1 MFLFALSEGPL
12 RRTIL
17 GTSALKREGVLGRQ
31 EQVGLKLGVTY
42 DAHVGN
48 GLLVLSSGGAPSP
61 PVFVLRCG
69 KIHEF
74 NRVYNGWLRFDIL
87 RSMGVYWVRVEVVFE
102 SINVG
107 KHLGIEVRIQAP
119 VGCGRI
125 HRITNQRR
133 RGTWIT

>member
-1 MFLFALSEGPL
+1 MHDFGHVGAEE
-12 RRTIL
+12 RRCVRTRTGWIE
-17 GTSALKREGVLGRQ
+17 A
-31 EQVGLKLGVTY
+31 GVTY
-42 DAHVGN
+42 DAHVRD

-87 RSMGVYWVRVEVVFE
+87 RSMGVYWVRVEAVFE

-119 VGCGRI
+119 
-125 HRITNQRR
+125 
-133 RGTWIT
+133 